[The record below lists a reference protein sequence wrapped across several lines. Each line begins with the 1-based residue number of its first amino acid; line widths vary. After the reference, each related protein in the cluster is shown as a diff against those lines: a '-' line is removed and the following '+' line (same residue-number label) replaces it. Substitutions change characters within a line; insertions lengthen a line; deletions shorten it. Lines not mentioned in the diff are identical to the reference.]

1 MIGDPVALRIRRAI
15 ERTPAALVRRFARAQ
30 TSFIADAQ
38 QGWNC
43 MHHGIKGLT
52 PKQRFAGTAVTASGG
67 PRDNLAAMAML
78 DVMRKGD
85 VLVIATGDDE
95 SGAVVGDHWA
105 AVAKQ
110 RGAAGVVTDGLVRD
124 ADGIERLGPPTF
136 SRGISPNAGYRNG
149 PVVTDGLV
157 RDADGIEKLGPP
169 TFSRGISPN
178 AGYRNGPGEVN
189 ATVSVGGVSVS
200 PGDIVVGD
208 RDGVVVVPRERA
220 EAVAASLAEVT
231 RRERQTEK
239 QVAAGKRK
247 RFWDPETFATRGVEY
262 LD

>member
-1 MIGDPVALRIRRAI
+1 MIGDPVALRVRRRI
-15 ERTPAALVRRFARAQ
+15 ERAPAALVRRFARAQ

-124 ADGIERLGPPTF
+124 ADGIE
-136 SRGISPNAGYRNG
+136 
-149 PVVTDGLV
+149 
-157 RDADGIEKLGPP
+157 KLGPP
-169 TFSRGISPN
+169 TFSRGVSPN

-208 RDGVVVVPRERA
+208 RDGVVVVPREGA
-220 EAVAASLAEVT
+220 EAVAAALAEVIT
-231 RRERQTEK
+231 RERQTEK
-239 QVAAGKRK
+239 RVAAGKRK
-247 RFWDPETFATRGVEY
+247 CFWDPETFAARGVEY

>member
-1 MIGDPVALRIRRAI
+1 MIGDPKALRMRKTIQRA
-15 ERTPAALVRRFARAQ
+15 PVALVRKFARAQ

-43 MHHGIKGLT
+43 MHHSIKGLT
-52 PKQRFAGTAVTASGG
+52 PRQRFAGVAVTASGG

-78 DVMRKGD
+78 DVIRKGD
-85 VLVIATGDDE
+85 VLVIATGADE

-105 AVAKQ
+105 ALAKKL
-110 RGAAGVVTDGLVRD
+110 GAVGVVTDGLVRD
-124 ADGIERLGPPTF
+124 A
-136 SRGISPNAGYRNG
+136 A
-149 PVVTDGLV
+149 
-157 RDADGIEKLGPP
+157 GIEKAGPP

-189 ATVSVGGVSVS
+189 GAVAVGGVCVN

-208 RDGVVVVPRERA
+208 RDGVVVVPRDRA
-220 EAVAASLAEVT
+220 AEVAAALAEVI
-231 RRERQTEK
+231 RKEADTEK
-239 QVAAGKRK
+239 KFKRGQIT
-247 RFWDPETFATRGVEY
+247 RMWDPAKFEARGVEV